1 MGSGASPAPA
11 FRSTRDEIKG
21 ELPPKPT
28 PDGVSYPS
36 DPLRRL
42 VALHGSTHEMMTGLV
57 YVSPWPRDDARF
69 R

>member
-1 MGSGASPAPA
+1 M
-11 FRSTRDEIKG
+11 RDGIRPG
-21 ELPPKPT
+21 LPPEPT
-28 PDGVSYPS
+28 ADEVLYPA

-42 VALHGSTHEMMTGLV
+42 VALHGGAHEIMTGLV